1 MPCSLRP
8 ISLVTTVIALL
19 IAPATAGA
27 VGWVA
32 GPPLSGPGV
41 ISVSPVATITPS
53 GERIVAWQQRKAD
66 DRFNSDTIFI
76 RTAPAGSDFGPA
88 QKLAIDFADG
98 VTLTSGADGTVALVW
113 ESGTTLHI
121 ARRAPGE
128 TTFTEVQPLAIDGAD
143 SAPAVAVSG
152 GDVYVAFDTDLFATN
167 TITTAIRAA
176 RLSAGASTI
185 TPIPGA
191 AMAALDTASFNENTQ
206 PNHEVQQPTIAVAAG
221 GTVFVA
227 WEDLADSATDNPGGV
242 TTIRRATLAPGAA
255 AFGAPTPVDAT
266 TDPSF
271 FRAEDESPRLAA
283 GGGRVVLAWV
293 RATQSQ
299 VAYQDLVSA
308 SPIRTISSLFAFG
321 VHVGLS
327 DSGDLTLGW
336 EAFLDKVFGDS
347 VVATAIAPGA
357 TPTDPTR
364 LTPPNTDRR
373 LDAFV
378 TAADGSALAIT
389 DHNPRDSFG
398 SSASD
403 VQASFRAPG
412 QPFGDLEEISGPQDR
427 INDQTFDFASGAVGP
442 DGSAIAAWAANDLTG
457 TLSERIFVSQR
468 DATAPAIGAVTV
480 PPAAAVAAPVAM
492 AVSATDTQS
501 PVTIAWDFG
510 DGSQATGAAV
520 THAYAN
526 PGTYTVTIT
535 ATDGEANSATRTA
548 TIVVP
553 GPAGGTQTTTTTIDD
568 HAPPVV
574 SKLTR
579 THARFR
585 VAGTATATIAAH
597 RVAKHKAPKTPTA
610 TTFTLTLDERATLIV
625 DITGKV
631 NGHRVSPGTLVRAGR
646 GPGKVSIPFSG
657 RIGAT
662 RLAPGSYVASVTAID
677 AAGNRSRPRTV
688 TFTVVAR

>member
-8 ISLVTTVIALL
+8 ISLVTTIIALL
-19 IAPATAGA
+19 LVPATAGA

-41 ISVSPVATITPS
+41 LSVSPVVTITPS
-53 GERIVAWQQRKAD
+53 GERIVAWQQRKAN
-66 DRFNSDTIFI
+66 DRFNSDTILI

-98 VTLTSGADGTVALVW
+98 VSLTSGADGTVALVW

-128 TTFTEVQPLAIDGAD
+128 TTFTEVQPLAVDRVN
-143 SAPAVAVSG
+143 SPPAVAVSG
-152 GDVYVAFDTDLFATN
+152 GDIDVAFDN
-167 TITTAIRAA
+167 EVSVNNVETTAIRAA
-176 RLSAGASTI
+176 RLAAGSSAI
-185 TPIPGA
+185 TPIPGS
-191 AMAALDTASFNENTQ
+191 AMAALDAVSFNQNTQ
-206 PNHEVQQPTIAVAAG
+206 PSHELLAPTIAVAGG

-266 TDPSF
+266 TDAGF

-283 GGGRVVLAWV
+283 GGGRVVLAWA

-299 VAYQDLVSA
+299 VAYEDLVAA
-308 SPIRTISSLFAFG
+308 SPIQTISSLFAFG
-321 VHVGLS
+321 VHIGLS

-357 TPTDPTR
+357 APTDPTR
-364 LTPPNTDRR
+364 LTPSNTDRR

-378 TAADGSALAIT
+378 TGVDGSALAIT

-398 SSASD
+398 SAASD

-412 QPFGDLEEISGPQDR
+412 QPFGALEEISGPQDR
-427 INDQTFDFASGAVGP
+427 IDDQTFDLASGAVGP
-442 DGSAIAAWAANDLTG
+442 GGTAIAAWAADDGAG
-457 TLSERIFVSQR
+457 TLSERIFFSQR
-468 DATAPAIGAVTV
+468 DAIAPAIGAVTI
-480 PPAAAVAAPVAM
+480 PPTAGVAAPVAM
-492 AVSATDTQS
+492 AASATDTQS
-501 PVTIAWDFG
+501 PVTITWDFG

-520 THAYAN
+520 THAYGS

-535 ATDGEANSATRTA
+535 ATDGEANSATRSA

-553 GPAGGTQTTTTTIDD
+553 GPGSTTKTTTTIDD
-568 HAPPVV
+568 HTAPVV
-574 SKLTR
+574 SKLSR

-585 VAGTATATIAAH
+585 VAGTSTATIAAH
-597 RVAKHKAPKTPTA
+597 RTAKHKAPKTPTA
-610 TTFTLTLDERATLIV
+610 TTFALNLDERATLIV

-631 NGHRVSPGTLVRAGR
+631 KAHRVAPGTLVRAGR